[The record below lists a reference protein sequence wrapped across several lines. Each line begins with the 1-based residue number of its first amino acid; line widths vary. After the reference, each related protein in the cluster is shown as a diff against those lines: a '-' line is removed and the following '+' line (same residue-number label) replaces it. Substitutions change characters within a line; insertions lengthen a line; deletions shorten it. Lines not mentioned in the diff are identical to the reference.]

1 MPRPIDWLYFRRSCV
16 TCKNAQGFLKP
27 AGVPV
32 TETVDA
38 TKTRL
43 GPDEA
48 LARLDGIDQLV
59 VAKGKKLEVFDLKT
73 ARPADEEL
81 LARLMGPTGN
91 LRAPTARVGKT
102 LVVGFNEEAYRQ
114 VFGG

>member
-1 MPRPIDWLYFRRSCV
+1 M
-16 TCKNAQGFLKP
+16 TCKNAQGFLGP
-27 AGVPV
+27 ASVPIR
-32 TETVDA
+32 ETVDA

-48 LARLDGIDQLV
+48 LALLDGIDTLV
-59 VAKGKKLEVFDLKT
+59 AAKGKKLEVFDLK
-73 ARPADEEL
+73 ADRPADEEL

-102 LVVGFNEEAYRQ
+102 LVVGYSEEAYRQ
-114 VFGG
+114 VLGG